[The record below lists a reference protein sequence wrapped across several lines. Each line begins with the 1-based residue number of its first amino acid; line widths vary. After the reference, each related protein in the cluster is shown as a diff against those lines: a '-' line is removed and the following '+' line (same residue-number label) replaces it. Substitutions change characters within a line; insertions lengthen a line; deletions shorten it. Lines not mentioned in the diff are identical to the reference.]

1 MTNQINT
8 HADVGSLL
16 TAYSFTHCAR
26 SIRDEGRRH
35 MQELCDYMRAYRSYV
50 SASVG
55 WAKALRLVTVWLAA
69 MFLPH
74 GAKTFVQL
82 PEWAAISWMISWA
95 MLGNVFAPYGMWKQS
110 RAEIAS
116 TRR

>member
-1 MTNQINT
+1 MTNHINT
-8 HADVGSLL
+8 HADLGSLL
-16 TAYSFTHCAR
+16 TAHSFTHRVCNV
-26 SIRDEGRRH
+26 RDEGRRH
-35 MQELCDYMRAYRSYV
+35 IQELRDYMRAYRSYV
-50 SASVG
+50 SASLG
-55 WAKALRLVTVWLAA
+55 WAKALRLATVWLAA
-69 MFLPH
+69 LFLPH

-82 PEWAAISWMISWA
+82 PEWAAISWMIGWA